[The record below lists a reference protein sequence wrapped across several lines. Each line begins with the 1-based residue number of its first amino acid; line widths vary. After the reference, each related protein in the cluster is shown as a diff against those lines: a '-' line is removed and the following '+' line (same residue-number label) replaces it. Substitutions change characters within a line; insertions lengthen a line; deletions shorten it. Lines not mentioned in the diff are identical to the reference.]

1 MDDVEVAVEVLQT
14 KVDVVDLT
22 PVWPEASAKGRC
34 EISFLLVRE
43 ARGISLPEIWRHVPN
58 CGRMQSM
65 SAVLWTDWDGTHW
78 ACMGTRSTATVLLC
92 GKSRDT
98 SSILA
103 TRCSVRAAQMRGNR
117 SLASSRF
124 RNPDQCTS
132 SVPPACHP
140 REFGPVVADT
150 CP

>member
-1 MDDVEVAVEVLQT
+1 MDDVEVAVEVLQAE
-14 KVDVVDLT
+14 VDIVDLT
-22 PVWPEASAKGRC
+22 PVGQRASAKKSR
-34 EISFLLVRE
+34 EISFWLVTE
-43 ARGISLPEIWRHVPN
+43 AREISLPKIWRHVPN

-65 SAVLWTDWDGTHW
+65 SAVLWTDWDGTHS

-103 TRCSVRAAQMRGNR
+103 TRCSVRVAQTRGKR
-117 SLASSRF
+117 SLANSRF
-124 RNPDQCTS
+124 RIPDQYRS
-132 SVPPACHP
+132 SVPPGCHP
-140 REFGPVVADT
+140 REFARVAADT